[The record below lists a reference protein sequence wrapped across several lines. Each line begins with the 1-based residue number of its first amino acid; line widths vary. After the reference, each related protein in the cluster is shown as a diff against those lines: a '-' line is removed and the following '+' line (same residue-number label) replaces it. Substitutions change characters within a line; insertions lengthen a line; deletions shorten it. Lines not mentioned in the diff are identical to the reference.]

1 MTSLAHLLASIALA
15 LPAIPPGDEP
25 SSLPDMTDS
34 WAAAVAPEGPPLAPR
49 VLDEGP
55 IATFSEGLPED
66 TWAQVRIEQQ
76 LIIRITPRANA
87 REPAV
92 VQPSVTYKFRER
104 KTANCMPARGIAAV
118 RPISD
123 SRLLLF
129 MRDSRLIGATLP
141 KVCNARD
148 FYLGFYLSQPADGQ
162 ICVGRDL
169 LHSRAGSS
177 CVIAQVRELVPGE

>member
-1 MTSLAHLLASIALA
+1 MTSFAHLLASIALA
-15 LPAIPPGDEP
+15 LPAMQPGPVP
-25 SSLPDMTDS
+25 SPLPDMGDS
-34 WAAAVAPEGPPLAPR
+34 WAAAVAPEGPPLVPR
-49 VLDEGP
+49 VLEEGAMSSL
-55 IATFSEGLPED
+55 IDGLPED

-76 LIIRITPRANA
+76 LIIRITPRANG

-92 VQPSVTYKFRER
+92 APPSVTYKFRER
-104 KTANCMPARGIAAV
+104 KTGNCMPARGIAAV

-129 MRDSRLIGATLP
+129 MRDRRLIGATLP

-148 FYLGFYLSQPADGQ
+148 FYLGFYLTQPADGQ

>member
-25 SSLPDMTDS
+25 SSLPDLSDS
-34 WAAAVAPEGPPLAPR
+34 WSAAVSPDGPPLSPR
-49 VLDEGP
+49 VLEEGP
-55 IATFSEGLPED
+55 AASLSEGLSDD

-76 LIIRITPRANA
+76 LIIRITPRASG
-87 REPAV
+87 REQAV
-92 VQPSVTYKFRER
+92 IPPSVTYKFRER
-104 KTANCMPARGIAAV
+104 KTGNCMPARGIAAV

-129 MRDSRLIGATLP
+129 MRDRRLIGATLP

-148 FYLGFYLSQPADGQ
+148 FYLGFYLHQPADGQ

-177 CVIAQVRELVPGE
+177 CVIAQVRELVAGE